1 MAPARTV
8 AIICLPLLATYNR
21 RGLIILT
28 TLFVGGV
35 NVTQP
40 KLTGVSN
47 GHHHS
52 TSLALLPVTTSRQ
65 RLRGMRYLRRSLPVL
80 GN

>member
-1 MAPARTV
+1 MALARTV
-8 AIICLPLLATYNR
+8 AIICLPPLATYNR

-40 KLTGVSN
+40 KLIGVSN
-47 GHHHS
+47 G
-52 TSLALLPVTTSRQ
+52 
-65 RLRGMRYLRRSLPVL
+65 
-80 GN
+80 N